1 MPVTTGPPVLSKEDA
16 ESLVSHALGSFTNPD
31 QRNKETSQDNYARD
45 YARSGADKGAIVG
58 GTVAGGIIICVTVF
72 FGVLILKKYLAR
84 QGKYNKRV
92 VDGKPLC
99 PDTETPGTTSSTPT
113 RTPWRQTFH
122 HRISVPA
129 SAQPIPLP
137 AIPSKA
143 AQMLGVEDTN
153 STPLVKT
160 PLFGERYAKDSYSS
174 ILFVTEFS
182 GAKPSTEEP
191 SIAAPSEE
199 SSSSRSAAACPYL

>member
-160 PLFGERYAKDSYSS
+160 PLSENVMRKTPILQYSS
-174 ILFVTEFS
+174 SQSSPEQSPLRRR
-182 GAKPSTEEP
+182 P